1 MSPRYEF
8 RVAGHLDAHWSSWL
22 CDLTLLRHPDGT
34 STLTGPLADQSQ
46 LYGVLTH
53 LRDMGATLLS
63 VQRLPDNTGARD
75 GRVTG

>member
-1 MSPRYEF
+1 MSRYEF

-22 CDLTLLRHPDGT
+22 CDLTLHHHTDGT

-63 VQRLPDNTGARD
+63 VQLLPDEKPATP
-75 GRVTG
+75 